1 MQKAPISTLPRAL
14 LQSSA
19 SSWAEKEISPE
30 GAGAALPTVVL
41 HQGLH
46 LLLDALVPLGDIH
59 VQRVV
64 AAGLAVGPFPP
75 LVEGSQQAGP
85 RLGNHMVN

>member
-1 MQKAPISTLPRAL
+1 M
-14 LQSSA
+14 
-19 SSWAEKEISPE
+19 
-30 GAGAALPTVVL
+30 VL

-46 LLLDALVPLGDIH
+46 LLLHALVPFGDVH

-75 LVEGSQQAGP
+75 LVEGSQQARP
-85 RLGNHMVN
+85 RLRNHVVN

>member
-1 MQKAPISTLPRAL
+1 M
-14 LQSSA
+14 
-19 SSWAEKEISPE
+19 
-30 GAGAALPTVVL
+30 VL

-46 LLLDALVPLGDIH
+46 LLLHALVPFGDVH

-75 LVEGSQQAGP
+75 LVEGGQQARP
-85 RLGNHMVN
+85 RLRNHVVN